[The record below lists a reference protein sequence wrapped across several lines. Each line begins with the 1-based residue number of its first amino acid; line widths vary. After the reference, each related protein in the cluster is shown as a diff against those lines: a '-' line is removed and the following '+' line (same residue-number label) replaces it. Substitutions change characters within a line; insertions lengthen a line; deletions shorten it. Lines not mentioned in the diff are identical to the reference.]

1 MDRARVRQRPRGEH
15 RNPLPMDE
23 ARTGLASVEL
33 ELDAQDVVFVKSVL
47 EASDGLASM
56 FATRERLEARAIE
69 GSPSA
74 KRTRIVLGTSPE
86 RLTELE
92 KLVFDLSTE
101 CALTARWL
109 GTAS

>member
-1 MDRARVRQRPRGEH
+1 ME
-15 RNPLPMDE
+15 E

-47 EASDGLASM
+47 EASDGLASL
-56 FATRERLEARAIE
+56 FATRERVEPRIVHDEA
-69 GSPSA
+69 PT

-86 RLTELE
+86 RTAELE
-92 KLVFDLSTE
+92 KLIADLATE
-101 CALTARWL
+101 CSITSRWL